1 MNEQETQ
8 QAAPAE
14 RKLFTVVFSHNR
26 AAYYVAELAGAK
38 KMWLETAARPGNAPY
53 LTAQAG
59 FLGTVQGQA
68 GWRKAYAIDWTS
80 LAAESRET
88 RADDD
93 PLVVDYAAAQV
104 VKEPEKEL

>member
-1 MNEQETQ
+1 MAENEAI
-8 QAAPAE
+8 AAVE
-14 RKLFTVVFSHNR
+14 RKLFTIVFSHAR

-80 LAAESRET
+80 LAAEARET
-88 RADDD
+88 RAEDDA
-93 PLVVDYAAAQV
+93 LVVDYSAAQV